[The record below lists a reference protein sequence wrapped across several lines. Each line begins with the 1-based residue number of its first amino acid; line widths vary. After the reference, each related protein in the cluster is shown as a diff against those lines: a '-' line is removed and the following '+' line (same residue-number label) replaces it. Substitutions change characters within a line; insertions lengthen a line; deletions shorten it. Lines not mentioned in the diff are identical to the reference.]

1 MTDQYSTTLKESS
14 LQSEVSLVR
23 EGGMEPGG
31 LLKKKKKR
39 GRNISS
45 FSEFFKS
52 YDCVP
57 FKEYAFSNTRQQF
70 QKSSHVI
77 YLS

>member
-31 LLKKKKKR
+31 LLKKKKKKEGEIFLHSQNFLR
-39 GRNISS
+39 VMIVFLSKNMPSQTLDSS
-45 FSEFFKS
+45 FRK
-52 YDCVP
+52 V
-57 FKEYAFSNTRQQF
+57 
-70 QKSSHVI
+70 
-77 YLS
+77 LM

>member
-31 LLKKKKKR
+31 LLKKKKKEGEIFLHSQNFLR
-39 GRNISS
+39 VMIVFLSKNTPSQTLDSS
-45 FSEFFKS
+45 FRKVF
-52 YDCVP
+52 
-57 FKEYAFSNTRQQF
+57 
-70 QKSSHVI
+70 I
-77 YLS
+77 

>member
-31 LLKKKKKR
+31 LLKKKKQKEGEIFLHSQNFLR
-39 GRNISS
+39 VMIVFLSKNTPSQTLDSS
-45 FSEFFKS
+45 FRKVF
-52 YDCVP
+52 
-57 FKEYAFSNTRQQF
+57 
-70 QKSSHVI
+70 I
-77 YLS
+77 